1 MRLLEYQA
9 KELFKE
15 YGIRVPP
22 GISSKDIEKGRKDA
36 KELGFPF
43 VIKIQVPVGGRGK
56 AGGIQKC
63 QNEDEFDLKY
73 PQVMGLTIKGE
84 KARAI
89 LLEKME
95 EIKKELYLS
104 LFLNRGKRCYTV
116 IATDEGGVEIE
127 SVKDQI
133 IREVGLGK
141 VDKNVAAEVAK
152 EIGLDGKTADDF
164 VEILLKLSKLTIE
177 KEIELAEINPL
188 AVLED
193 DSLMALDGK
202 VVTDDNAT
210 FRHEELEKYQ
220 ERSEI
225 EERAEKSGFS
235 LVELDGNI
243 AVVGNGAGLV
253 MSTLDMLSD
262 NGGKPACFL
271 DVGGNATPESV
282 HEALTLISKMNQVK
296 GILVNLYGGIVKTT
310 TVASAFLKAYEENLI
325 DLPVFARL
333 KGAESEKSKEM
344 LKETINSFCYIL
356 LPILSYYVI
365 FAMNILLAEDE
376 QDILLQYQM
385 VLEKKRSCCYSY

>member
-141 VDKNVAAEVAK
+141 VDKNVATEVAK
-152 EIGLDGKTADDF
+152 EMGLDGKTAGDF
-164 VEILLKLSKLTIE
+164 VEILQKLSKLTIE

-202 VVTDDNAT
+202 VVTDDNST

-225 EERAEKSGFS
+225 EKKAEKSGFS

-271 DVGGNATPESV
+271 DVGGGATTKSV
-282 HEALTLISKMNQVK
+282 HEALTIISKMSKVK

-325 DLPVFARL
+325 DIPVFARL

-344 LKETINSFCYIL
+344 LKETKTKMFDSVEEAIN
-356 LPILSYYVI
+356 
-365 FAMNILLAEDE
+365 AA
-376 QDILLQYQM
+376 
-385 VLEKKRSCCYSY
+385 VLGTKK

>member
-1 MRLLEYQA
+1 MRLLEFQA

-15 YGIRVPP
+15 YEIKIPL
-22 GISSKDIEKGRKDA
+22 GISSNDIEKGRKDA

-63 QNEDEFDLKY
+63 HNEDEFNLKY
-73 PQVMGLTIKGE
+73 PQVLGLTIKGE

-89 LLEKME
+89 LLEKMA

-104 LFLNRGKRCYTV
+104 LFLNRSKRCYTI
-116 IATDEGGVEIE
+116 IASADGGVEIE
-127 SVKDQI
+127 SVKNQI
-133 IREVGLGK
+133 IREVGLGQ
-141 VDKNVAAEVAK
+141 VDENIASEVAK
-152 EIGLDGKTADDF
+152 EMGLSGRSADDF
-164 VEILLKLSKLTIE
+164 IEILQKLSKLTIE
-177 KEIELAEINPL
+177 KEAELAEINPL
-188 AVLED
+188 AMLED

-202 VVTDDNAT
+202 VVTDDSSN
-210 FRHEELEKYQ
+210 FRHDELAKYR
-220 ERSEI
+220 ERSEM
-225 EERAEKSGFS
+225 EEKAEKSGFS

-253 MSTLDMLSD
+253 MSTLDMLAD

-271 DVGGNATPESV
+271 DVGGGATTKSV
-282 HEALTLISKMNQVK
+282 HEALTLISKMNHVK

-310 TVASAFLKAYEENLI
+310 TVASAFIKAYEENLI

-344 LKETINSFCYIL
+344 LKDTKTKLFDSVEEAIN
-356 LPILSYYVI
+356 
-365 FAMNILLAEDE
+365 AA
-376 QDILLQYQM
+376 
-385 VLEKKRSCCYSY
+385 VLGIKK